1 MIELK
6 ELQTGYGKNPD
17 VLENINLTVRDGK
30 VTVLLGPNGCGKST
44 LLKAAAGILPITG
57 GQIFVDGIP
66 SAELSPRQLARRI
79 SYMPQSRNTPNILA
93 ERMILHGRFPYLSYP
108 RHYSREDMEIARKAT
123 IAADAEDVAKNMMP
137 ELSGGQRQ
145 KVYLAMTLAQDTQ
158 TVLMD
163 EPMSFLDIG
172 HQLSLMDMAHSLAN
186 QGKAVLLVMHDI
198 PLSLQSADEIALMES
213 GRVVFQGTGNE
224 ACSSG
229 EIDRVFGVRLK
240 KMETEAGERY
250 FFL

>member
-6 ELQTGYGKNPD
+6 KLQTGYGKNPN
-17 VLENINLTVRDGK
+17 VLDCIDLTVRNGK
-30 VTVLLGPNGCGKST
+30 VTALLGPNGCGKST
-44 LLKAAAGILPITG
+44 LLKAAAGILPIIG
-57 GQIFVDGIP
+57 GQILVDGIP

-108 RHYSREDMEIARKAT
+108 RHYSREDIEIARKAA
-123 IAADAEDVAKNMMP
+123 IAADAEDVAKSMMP

-172 HQLSLMDMAHSLAN
+172 HQLALMDMAHSLAD

-224 ACSSG
+224 ACISG